1 MVSDSILNPLTKQR
15 IEYIDLLKCFAIFC
29 VLWGHVGHKR
39 AEWPPSILFH
49 MKTINFAYSFHMPI
63 FFVISGFLFSS
74 LLSLS
79 FKDFFRK
86 RFTALLIP
94 HITWGIIFALS
105 KLVMTFIDQSRTFN
119 IADEIRI
126 FFIPNPRTDLWFMRE
141 LFVTGALVFLSYKI
155 FKKSVPAFITTM
167 LFVMFFDI
175 FGVIGRMQRF
185 MMPVFWTGILLRSF
199 HNSFSK
205 HINKIIIVSGLIF
218 IVCLPFFSSR
228 YTIYG
233 NDFPALINFQQSF
246 IEGNIVFNF
255 TNIGKSGFRLL
266 IGLAGSIFF
275 FALFQRFWKKNTV
288 TSFLSRCGQLTLGIY
303 ILQTTILQ
311 NWLDKLINPSSL
323 KVGLLVILPLGLCL
337 AAFTFFVSVL
347 IISLIQR
354 NKLLG
359 FILFGSSLVDKGFTH
374 CENQLKTLVP
384 KPIA

>member
-29 VLWGHVGHKR
+29 VLFGHAGHKR
-39 AEWPPSILFH
+39 AWPPSLFLHSGILNS
-49 MKTINFAYSFHMPI
+49 IYSFHMPI

-94 HITWGIIFALS
+94 HITWGIIFVLS

-126 FFIPNPRTDLWFMRE
+126 FFIPDPMVDLWFFRE
-141 LFVTGALVFLSYKI
+141 LFVTSTLVFLSYKI

-175 FGVIGRMQRF
+175 FGIIGKMQRF

-199 HNSFSK
+199 YSSFSK

-218 IVCLPFFSSR
+218 IVCLPFFSPQ
-228 YTIYG
+228 YNIYR

-288 TSFLSRCGQLTLGIY
+288 TSFLSRCGQLSAGIY

-311 NWLDKLINPSSL
+311 NWLDRSINYASIDILAGTLSL
-323 KVGLLVILPLGLCL
+323 SLCL

-347 IISLIQR
+347 IISLIQQ
-354 NKLLG
+354 NKPLT
-359 FILFGSSLVDKGFTH
+359 FILFGNSLVGRGFAFH
-374 CENQLKTLVP
+374 ENQLQTLVP